1 MATATT
7 TQEIEMTTTEK
18 ITIADLVRV
27 PGTSH
32 YNVNRYS
39 LWPVSHAGS
48 GGYVRFDLVKW
59 RAEGGELV
67 VAENVTKRQAVDF
80 INNANGCQVTA

>member
-1 MATATT
+1 
-7 TQEIEMTTTEK
+7 
-18 ITIADLVRV
+18 
-27 PGTSH
+27 
-32 YNVNRYS
+32 
-39 LWPVSHAGS
+39 VSHAGS

-80 INNANGCQVTA
+80 INNAKGCEVAA